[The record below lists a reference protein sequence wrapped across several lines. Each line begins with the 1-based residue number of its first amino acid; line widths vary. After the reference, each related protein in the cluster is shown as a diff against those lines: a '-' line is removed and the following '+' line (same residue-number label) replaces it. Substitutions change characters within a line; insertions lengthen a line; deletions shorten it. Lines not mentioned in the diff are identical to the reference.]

1 MPEDTI
7 NTPCIGV
14 CTVGDQG
21 LCLGCFRSMDEITH
35 WLSFS
40 QDEKN
45 EIMQQLPV
53 RLEAMFT

>member
-1 MPEDTI
+1 MPDDTI
-7 NTPCIGV
+7 KTPCIGV

-40 QDEKN
+40 QDEIKD
-45 EIMQQLPV
+45 IMQQLPV